1 MLLSTVGD
9 SKVDKSSKGRNMN
22 SYIFWRVSNSEDSI
36 SWIAAQENFGE
47 HRIFVWVGNTRL
59 WHHHNDLE
67 NDFYNRD
74 RIMIYL
80 RITAEEVNSQLPFQ
94 ALLGERTKWILDILK
109 QAPVRTHEEI
119 GL

>member
-1 MLLSTVGD
+1 
-9 SKVDKSSKGRNMN
+9 MN

-59 WHHHNDLE
+59 WHHHDDLE
-67 NDFYNRD
+67 ADFYDRD
-74 RIMIYL
+74 RTMTFTAIA
-80 RITAEEVNSQLPFQ
+80 AEEVNNQLPFQ
-94 ALLGERTKWILDILK
+94 PLFSERTKWILDILK